1 MRKQGFCKIKPARR
15 QMTDLFN
22 LCELNFQLHWKRLGT
37 IKFIKLPQFKIEII
51 QGSTLE
57 YGKLEF
63 TWDISQVDISVPVL
77 YSKYIKNTQEVHDY
91 YWGAYEESGDP
102 DDIPF

>member
-1 MRKQGFCKIKPARR
+1 L
-15 QMTDLFN
+15 T
-22 LCELNFQLHWKRLGT
+22 T
-37 IKFIKLPQFKIEII
+37 IKFIKLPTFKIEII

-63 TWDISQVDISVPVL
+63 TWEISQVDISVPVL
-77 YSKYIKNTQEVHDY
+77 YSEYVKTTQEVHDY
-91 YWGAYEESGDP
+91 YWAAYNESSDP